1 MKHIKKIG
9 GEGYKSLALT
19 QPIFLPS
26 NANDQLKRLF
36 VLLGSLSAQNNN
48 PNLLKE
54 FTAILDELYKN
65 KTISKML
72 YKILY
77 YKGKNLLDRNLH
89 S

>member
-1 MKHIKKIG
+1 
-9 GEGYKSLALT
+9 LT
-19 QPIFLPS
+19 QPIFLLS

-36 VLLGSLSAQNNN
+36 VLLGFLQAQNNN

-54 FTAILDELYKN
+54 FTAILDELYNN

-77 YKGKNLLDRNLH
+77 YKGKNLLDRNLNTNKLTVK
-89 S
+89 